1 MGMGKALTM
10 VDAAWR
16 ALLYLAM
23 PKVLLLTLLPL
34 LVVLLGVVALG
45 WWGWADAVVWLDQ
58 GLQSASWSAE
68 AVDWLNG
75 MGMAMVA
82 AALAP
87 TLLLLLVT
95 PVFVIGTLL
104 MVATTMTPTMVRQVV
119 QRRFAH
125 LQGFEGAGWWGSVW
139 WSLVSTLMAM
149 FWIVLTMPLWL
160 LPPLAVVLPAL
171 IWGWLSYRVFAYEAL
186 ADYATADERRAVLR
200 EHRGTLWLM
209 GLASGALGAL
219 PGLLWAS
226 AGLFVLLLPLLLPL
240 AIWVYTLVLAY
251 ASLWFAHY
259 ALAALEAQRNQP
271 RPWAAAELPST
282 TPPPDPT

>member
-34 LVVLLGVVALG
+34 LVVLLAVAALG
-45 WWGWADAVVWLDQ
+45 WWGWADAVAWLDQ

-87 TLLLLLVT
+87 TLLLLLAT
-95 PVFVIGTLL
+95 PVFVVGTLL

-139 WSLVSTLMAM
+139 WSLVSTLMAV

-186 ADYATADERRAVLR
+186 AEYATADERRAVLR
-200 EHRGTLWLM
+200 EHRGTLWIM

-271 RPWAAAELPST
+271 RPWVAAELPSI
-282 TPPPDPT
+282 TPPSDST

>member
-1 MGMGKALTM
+1 MGMGKAFTM

-34 LVVLLGVVALG
+34 LVVLLAVAALG
-45 WWGWADAVVWLDQ
+45 WWGWADAVAWLDQ

-87 TLLLLLVT
+87 TLLLLLAT
-95 PVFVIGTLL
+95 PVFVVGTLL

-139 WSLVSTLMAM
+139 WSLVSTLMAV

-186 ADYATADERRAVLR
+186 AEYATADERRAVLR
-200 EHRGTLWLM
+200 EHRGTLWIM

-271 RPWAAAELPST
+271 RPWVAAELPSI
-282 TPPPDPT
+282 TPPSDST

>member
-1 MGMGKALTM
+1 MGKAFTM

-34 LVVLLGVVALG
+34 LVVLLAVAALG
-45 WWGWADAVVWLDQ
+45 WWGWADAVAWLDQ

-75 MGMAMVA
+75 MGMAMMA

-87 TLLLLLVT
+87 TLLLLLAT
-95 PVFVIGTLL
+95 PVFVVGTLL

-125 LQGFEGAGWWGSVW
+125 LQGFEGVGWWGSVW
-139 WSLVSTLMAM
+139 WSLVSTLMAV

-186 ADYATADERRAVLR
+186 AEYATADERRAVLR
-200 EHRGTLWLM
+200 EHRGTLWIM

-271 RPWAAAELPST
+271 RPWVAAELPSI
-282 TPPPDPT
+282 TPPSDST

>member
-1 MGMGKALTM
+1 MGKAFTM

-34 LVVLLGVVALG
+34 LVVLLAVAALG
-45 WWGWADAVVWLDQ
+45 WWGWADAVAWLDQ

-87 TLLLLLVT
+87 TLLLLLAT
-95 PVFVIGTLL
+95 PVFVVGTLL
-104 MVATTMTPTMVRQVV
+104 MVATTMTPSMVRQVV

-139 WSLVSTLMAM
+139 WSLVSTLMAV

-186 ADYATADERRAVLR
+186 AEYATADERRAVLR
-200 EHRGTLWLM
+200 EHRGTLWIM

-271 RPWAAAELPST
+271 RPWAEAELAST
-282 TPPPDPT
+282 TPPADST